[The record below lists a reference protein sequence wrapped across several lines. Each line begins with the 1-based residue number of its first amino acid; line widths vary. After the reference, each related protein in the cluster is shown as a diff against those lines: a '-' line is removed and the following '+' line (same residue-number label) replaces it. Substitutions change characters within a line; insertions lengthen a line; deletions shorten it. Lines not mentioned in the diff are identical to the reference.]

1 MNPIYA
7 AIELVNIFDEYKN
20 EDGKISA
27 NEIRSWKG
35 NILVDPCVK
44 RLTINEEI
52 RDQLGL
58 RKVVMIKVWLVNG
71 NIMEVEK
78 IGGIK
83 IRFGNRF
90 SYTDAFVVSGNA
102 EPLLGCIPLE
112 GMDLVVIPNENKLEY
127 NHKEYDG
134 GLYSLKGYKVIKDKK
149 I

>member
-7 AIELVNIFDEYKN
+7 TIELVNIFDEYKS
-20 EDGKISA
+20 EDGEISK
-27 NEIRSWKG
+27 NEIRRWTG
-35 NILVDPCVK
+35 NILADTNAK
-44 RLTINEEI
+44 RLTINEKI

-58 RKVVMIKVWLVNG
+58 RKGVMIKVGLADG
-71 NIMEVEK
+71 NTIEVEK

-83 IRFGNRF
+83 IRFGNRYC
-90 SYTDAFVVSGNA
+90 YTDAFVLPGDA

-134 GLYSLKGYKVIKDKK
+134 GLYNLKGFSHKRMK
-149 I
+149 

>member
-7 AIELVNIFDEYKN
+7 TIELVNIFDEYKS
-20 EDGKISA
+20 EDGEISK
-27 NEIRSWKG
+27 NEIRRWTG
-35 NILVDPCVK
+35 NILADTNAK
-44 RLTINEEI
+44 RLTINEKI

-58 RKVVMIKVWLVNG
+58 RKGVMIKVGLADG
-71 NIMEVEK
+71 NTIEVEK

-83 IRFGNRF
+83 IRFGNRYC
-90 SYTDAFVVSGNA
+90 YTDAFVLPGDA

-134 GLYSLKGYKVIKDKK
+134 GLYNLKGFSHKRVK
-149 I
+149 